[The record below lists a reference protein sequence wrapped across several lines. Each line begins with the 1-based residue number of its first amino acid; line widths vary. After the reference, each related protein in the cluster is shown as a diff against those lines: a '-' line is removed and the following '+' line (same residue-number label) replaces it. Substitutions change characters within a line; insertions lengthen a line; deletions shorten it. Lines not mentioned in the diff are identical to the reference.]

1 MLCRILFVRLQRPFP
16 DYGDRDRAGT
26 EGTICRRAAR
36 SPGHREPGN
45 GSAEQ
50 REESSSGNSGQQQE
64 RILSEEALREPA
76 SEEIAVYVCGAIQSP
91 GVVYLPAGA
100 RVCDALE
107 KAGGFTERADSQW
120 LNQAKLLSDG
130 EMLIVYTKEE
140 TAAMSE
146 QGIAMGGTMPL
157 QGLSAGDDSGS
168 TVPGSPSPADAVVT
182 LINLNTAS
190 KEQLMTLPGIGD
202 AKADAII
209 RYRTETGLFA
219 STEDVMNISGI
230 KNSVYEKIRD
240 RSHGISM
247 ENTDQ
252 EGYHAEESTC
262 S

>member
-1 MLCRILFVRLQRPFP
+1 MRWNRIMRNLRFRLLVFEIGALLFSLSGCSSPSPITVTGIEPV
-16 DYGDRDRAGT
+16 GAESGNADRQ
-26 EGTICRRAAR
+26 
-36 SPGHREPGN
+36 REPEEWP
-45 GSAEQ
+45 EQ

-107 KAGGFTERADSQW
+107 KAGGFTEYADSQW

-146 QGIAMGGTMPL
+146 RGIAT
-157 QGLSAGDDSGS
+157 GDGSGS
-168 TVPGSPSPADAVVT
+168 TVPGSPSPADAGRT
-182 LINLNTAS
+182 LINLNTAT
-190 KEQLMTLPGIGD
+190 KEQLMTLPGIGE

-209 RYRTETGLFA
+209 RYRTESGYFA
-219 STEDVMNISGI
+219 SPEDVMNISGI
-230 KNSVYEKIRD
+230 KNSIFEKIRD
-240 RSHGISM
+240 QI
-247 ENTDQ
+247 TV
-252 EGYHAEESTC
+252 
-262 S
+262 

>member
-1 MLCRILFVRLQRPFP
+1 MRWNRIMRNLRFRLLVFEIGALLFSLSGCSSPSPITVTGIEPV
-16 DYGDRDRAGT
+16 GAESGSADRQ
-26 EGTICRRAAR
+26 
-36 SPGHREPGN
+36 REPEEWP
-45 GSAEQ
+45 EQ

-107 KAGGFTERADSQW
+107 KAGGFTEYADSQW

-157 QGLSAGDDSGS
+157 QGLSAGDGSGS
-168 TVPGSPSPADAVVT
+168 TVPGSPSPADAGST
-182 LINLNTAS
+182 LINLNTAT
-190 KEQLMTLPGIGD
+190 KEQLKTLPGIGE

-209 RYRTETGLFA
+209 RYRTESGYFA
-219 STEDVMNISGI
+219 SPEDVMNISGI
-230 KNSVYEKIRD
+230 KNSIFEKIRD
-240 RSHGISM
+240 QI
-247 ENTDQ
+247 TV
-252 EGYHAEESTC
+252 
-262 S
+262 